1 MNIHPIE
8 TGTVETRPTAPARG
22 PGVISVQ
29 AEIRI
34 ERTIN
39 DVFTYVADPE
49 NLPAW
54 NSAVTDVR
62 PNPATGDR
70 PSTFTLTRSLPTGVA
85 TNRLRIVAFEPP
97 ERFAIETTSGPT
109 PFHYEFR
116 FHEDGG
122 VTVITLAAQAD
133 VGPVGNLLGPLAR
146 RGLASG
152 IHANLTAL
160 KRILDDLTGRA

>member
-1 MNIHPIE
+1 MI
-8 TGTVETRPTAPARG
+8 A
-22 PGVISVQ
+22 VQ
-29 AEIRI
+29 TEIRI
-34 ERTIN
+34 ERTID

-54 NSAVTDVR
+54 NSAVTGAR
-62 PNPATGDR
+62 PDGATGDA
-70 PSTFTLTRSLPTGVA
+70 PSTFVLSRRLPTGVA

-133 VGPVGNLLGPLAR
+133 VGPAGSLLGPLAR

-160 KRILDDLTGRA
+160 KRILDDRAGRA